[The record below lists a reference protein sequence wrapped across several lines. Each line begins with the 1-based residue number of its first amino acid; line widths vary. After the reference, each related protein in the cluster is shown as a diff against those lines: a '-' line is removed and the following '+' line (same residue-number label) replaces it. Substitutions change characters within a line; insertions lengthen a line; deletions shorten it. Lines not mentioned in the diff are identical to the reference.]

1 VINFVLVFIIDDY
14 PLLYYCT
21 NWYCI
26 DD

>member
-1 VINFVLVFIIDDY
+1 VINFVLVFIIGDY
-14 PLLYYCT
+14 PLLCYCT